1 MVGTATTACLST
13 LSLEPMFIGREGRR
27 DRLLGRGDTS
37 RDTDSLETWIR
48 AVVASLQFYLSERM
62 HRIFLISSTFR
73 AHI

>member
-13 LSLEPMFIGREGRR
+13 LSLEPMFIGRKGRR
-27 DRLLGRGDTS
+27 ARLLGRGDTS
-37 RDTDSLETWIR
+37 RDTDSLETR

-62 HRIFLISSTFR
+62 DRTFFLIFSTFR